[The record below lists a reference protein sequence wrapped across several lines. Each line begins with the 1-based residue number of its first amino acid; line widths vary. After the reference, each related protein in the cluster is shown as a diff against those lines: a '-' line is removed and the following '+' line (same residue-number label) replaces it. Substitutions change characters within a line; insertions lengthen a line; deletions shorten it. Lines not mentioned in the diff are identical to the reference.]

1 MIARAYFLAC
11 LALGWLLRSAR
22 YTQAPTVH
30 QNAEPHVRKRRAF
43 YAPLLIWMGALVVRI
58 LDTGQRV
65 LTQREWEERERLIYQ
80 TVYGTSI
87 QVESDGTLVLP
98 YIAGRTLATVLED
111 PDQNELT
118 RMKAIEAAALA
129 LAEFHRLGFTHAD
142 AMAENVLIDFVAR
155 PGSHPSKGSE
165 WPELAEGQ
173 GRGSCQAHWFD
184 FETVH
189 DPNRPMVWR
198 RADDL
203 RALLSTCLI
212 RTAPGKRAEIIQ
224 LIVNA
229 YANEDV
235 AGLLAQS
242 ITSEW
247 RRSLAFHLAQAALS
261 FESFREIG
269 RMLREPGKV
278 VY

>member
-1 MIARAYFLAC
+1 MMARAYYLAC
-11 LALGWLLRSAR
+11 MALGWLLRSAR
-22 YTQAPTVH
+22 YTKAPAVN
-30 QNAEPHVRKRRAF
+30 QNGEPEVRKRRAF
-43 YAPLLIWMGALVVRI
+43 YAPLLIWMGGLVVRV
-58 LDTGQRV
+58 LNTGTRV
-65 LTQREWEERERLIYQ
+65 LAQREWEERERLIYQ

-98 YIAGRTLATVLED
+98 FIEGRTLAAVLED
-111 PDQNELT
+111 PNVNDSGRTE
-118 RMKAIEAAALA
+118 AIEAAALA

-142 AMAENVLIDFVAR
+142 AMAENVLIDSVAR
-155 PGSHPSKGSE
+155 PGSHPSIGSG
-165 WPELAEGQ
+165 WPELVEGQ
-173 GRGSCQAHWFD
+173 GRDSCVARWFD

-189 DPNRPMVWR
+189 DPNRSVAWR

-212 RTAPGKRAEIIQ
+212 RTVPGKWAEVIR
-224 LIVNA
+224 LILAA

-235 AGLLAQS
+235 ARVLAMS
-242 ITSEW
+242 FTTVW

-261 FESFREIG
+261 FQSFREIG
-269 RMLREPGKV
+269 LMLREPGKV